1 MFVETRTLASWPW
14 FVFLRTSNKNKVSK
28 NIVLKGIT
36 WNHSRGLLPMVATAQ
51 RFAELN
57 PGVEIT
63 WEKRSLQQFADF
75 SIQELAERF
84 DLLVID
90 HPWAGFAA
98 KTKSIIPLDEHLT
111 ADYLKDQ
118 EINSVGAS
126 YESYNFN
133 HHQWALPIDAATPV
147 ASSRPDLLAEYGL
160 SLPKSF
166 DDLLALADKGLVAL
180 AGIPIDVLMNF
191 YTLCCSLG
199 EDPCQTDD
207 VVISSETGIKALK
220 MYRQLATKID
230 EANFNRNPIQV
241 YEAMTQ
247 SDEIAYCPFAYGYAN
262 YSRNGYARKLLHFHD
277 MISLD
282 GKSNLRS
289 TLGGTGLAISSK
301 CENLEIAVQ
310 YAKLVG
316 SPACQATLY
325 FESGGQ
331 PGHLAAWQNEEVNR
345 QSANYF
351 ANTLP
356 ALKRAFLRPRYHG
369 SMFFQDH
376 AGDVVRDYLMNGGD
390 ENQVLTEM
398 NKLYKKSK
406 TLTIS

>member
-1 MFVETRTLASWPW
+1 
-14 FVFLRTSNKNKVSK
+14 VSK
-28 NIVLKGIT
+28 NIILKGIT

-57 PGVEIT
+57 PNVQIT

-90 HPWAGFAA
+90 HPWAGFAS
-98 KTKSIIPLDEHLT
+98 KTNSIIPLDEYLP

-118 EINSVGAS
+118 EVNSVGAS

-133 HHQWALPIDAATPV
+133 SHQWALPIDAATPV
-147 ASSRPDLLAEYGL
+147 ASSRPDILAAKDL

-166 DDLLALADKGLVAL
+166 EDLLALADKGLVAF

-199 EDPCQTDD
+199 EDPCQSED
-207 VVISSETGIKALK
+207 VVISQKTGIKSLK

-247 SDEIAYCPFAYGYAN
+247 SDEIAYCPFAYGYSN
-262 YSRNGYARKLLHFHD
+262 YSRNGYARKPLHFHD

-282 GKSNLRS
+282 GKTNLRS

-301 CENLEIAVQ
+301 CENLDIAVK
-310 YAKLVG
+310 YAKYVS
-316 SPACQATLY
+316 SPACQSSLY

-331 PGHLAAWQNEEVNR
+331 PGHLAAWKNEEVNR
-345 QSANYF
+345 QSQSYYL
-351 ANTLP
+351 NTLP
-356 ALKRAFLRPRYHG
+356 ALERAFLRPRYHG
-369 SMFFQDH
+369 SMFFQDQ
-376 AGDVVRDYLMNGGD
+376 AGDVIRDYLMQGGD
-390 ENQVLTEM
+390 EIQVLAEL
-398 NKLYKKSK
+398 NKIYQQSK
-406 TLTIS
+406 TLTLA

>member
-1 MFVETRTLASWPW
+1 M
-14 FVFLRTSNKNKVSK
+14 SK
-28 NIVLKGIT
+28 NIILKGIS
-36 WNHSRGLLPMVATAQ
+36 WDHSRGLLPMVATAQ
-51 RFAELN
+51 RFSELKPN
-57 PGVEIT
+57 VQIT

-90 HPWAGFAA
+90 HPWAGFAS
-98 KTKSIIPLDEHLT
+98 KTKSIIPLDEYLP

-118 EINSVGAS
+118 EVNSVGAS

-133 HHQWALPIDAATPV
+133 NHQWALPIDAATPV
-147 ASSRPDLLAEYGL
+147 ASSRPDILAAKGL

-166 DDLLALADKGLVAL
+166 EDLLALADQGLVAF

-199 EDPCQTDD
+199 EDPCQADD
-207 VVISSETGIKALK
+207 MVISSEIGVKALK

-247 SDEIAYCPFAYGYAN
+247 SDEIAYCPFAYGYSN
-262 YSRNGYARKLLHFHD
+262 YSRNGYARKPLHFHD

-282 GKSNLRS
+282 GKINLRS

-301 CENLEIAVQ
+301 CENLEIAVE
-310 YAKLVG
+310 YAKYVG
-316 SPACQATLY
+316 SEACQSSLY

-331 PGHLAAWQNEEVNR
+331 PGHLQAWKNEEVNR
-345 QSANYF
+345 QSQNYYL
-351 ANTLP
+351 NTLP
-356 ALKRAFLRPRYHG
+356 ALERAFLRPRYHG

-376 AGDVVRDYLMNGGD
+376 AGDIVRDYLMQGGD
-390 ENQVLTEM
+390 ENQVLEEL
-398 NKLYKKSK
+398 NKLYQESK
-406 TLTIS
+406 TLTLA

>member
-1 MFVETRTLASWPW
+1 M
-14 FVFLRTSNKNKVSK
+14 SK
-28 NIVLKGIT
+28 NIILKGIT

-51 RFAELN
+51 RFSELN
-57 PGVEIT
+57 PDVQIT
-63 WEKRSLQQFADF
+63 WKKRSLQQFADF

-90 HPWAGFAA
+90 HPWAGFAS
-98 KTKSIIPLDEHLT
+98 KTKSIIPLDEYLP
-111 ADYLKDQ
+111 AEYLKDQ
-118 EINSVGAS
+118 EDNSVGAS

-133 HHQWALPIDAATPV
+133 NHQWALPIDAATPV
-147 ASSRPDLLAEYGL
+147 ASSRPDILAEKGL

-166 DDLLALADKGLVAL
+166 DDLLALADKGLVAF

-199 EDPCQTDD
+199 EDPCQADD
-207 VVISSETGIKALK
+207 VVISPEIGVKALK
-220 MYRQLATKID
+220 MYLQLALKID
-230 EANFNRNPIQV
+230 VRNFNRNPIQV

-247 SDEIAYCPFAYGYAN
+247 GDEIAYCPFAYGYSN
-262 YSRNGYARKLLHFHD
+262 YSRNGYARKPLHFHD

-282 GKSNLRS
+282 GKTNLRS

-301 CENLEIAVQ
+301 CENLEIAVG
-310 YAKLVG
+310 YAKFVG
-316 SPACQATLY
+316 SPVCQSSLY

-331 PGHLAAWQNEEVNR
+331 PGYLAAWKNEEVNR
-345 QSANYF
+345 QSQNYYL
-351 ANTLP
+351 NTLP

-376 AGDVVRDYLMNGGD
+376 AGDVVRNYLMQGGD
-390 ENQVLTEM
+390 EYQVLADL
-398 NKLYKKSK
+398 NKLYQESK
-406 TLTIS
+406 TLTLA